1 MSAGAGVQTTKKM
14 IKNIIYL
21 TSIVGIGYLAYRR
34 LKPFFTN
41 EDPRLKDW
49 VEKNKRRRK

>member
-1 MSAGAGVQTTKKM
+1 M
-14 IKNIIYL
+14 IKNLIYL
-21 TSIVGIGYLAYRR
+21 TSIVGIGYIAYRR

-49 VEKNKRRRK
+49 MAKQKKRRRQ